1 MVDKEVLTF
10 MRVAPKF
17 DHSGKSL
24 EWYFLIDYF
33 LVLFLTSIKAVLTS
47 DAIMVHLKIV
57 KTQMKPPISTFLLDI
72 FFMMLCKVVLTF
84 ARLTVN

>member
-24 EWYFLIDYF
+24 EWYFLVVLLTTLLISPCTCCRYTGSVQPQTDIVTCCTVINHNINYSLNS
-33 LVLFLTSIKAVLTS
+33 LVLKYI
-47 DAIMVHLKIV
+47 
-57 KTQMKPPISTFLLDI
+57 
-72 FFMMLCKVVLTF
+72 VVLT
-84 ARLTVN
+84 